1 MTFLQEKARAIRVRE
16 ALGEKDRP
24 VSPPM
29 RQHDIR
35 VVPDAAQ
42 GNPEKVGPGRSE
54 RDAARMLSEVDTEIL
69 VEKEH
74 TIHELRETVMIMSEK
89 IRKLEQL
96 VRIKDTKI
104 ESLNS
109 KIDRLE
115 RGLA

>member
-1 MTFLQEKARAIRVRE
+1 
-16 ALGEKDRP
+16 
-24 VSPPM
+24 
-29 RQHDIR
+29 
-35 VVPDAAQ
+35 
-42 GNPEKVGPGRSE
+42 
-54 RDAARMLSEVDTEIL
+54 MLSEVDTEIL